1 MSQQGTLYHWFGE
14 IAHHIICLKKPQ
26 LLMLATAS
34 LGLALAERCTLT
46 RVAKALP
53 SQGKIDTMERRLQ
66 RFLSNRNIEWVQCS
80 QALAAWVIS
89 SLTTDVVVL
98 LVDETS
104 LKERLKVMAVS
115 LAYRGRAIPLAWWCY
130 PQEKWPMAQVKLIMT
145 LLQWVQQGIPKGK
158 TVLVE
163 ADRGIGTSPRLLKA
177 IEAMGWYY
185 LVRVQSGVRLA
196 LNNGRVVSFRR
207 LAPKCGIQWQGKVR
221 AFQKAGWLP
230 CWAVAVWERG
240 HAEPWLLLTN
250 YSEAQSS
257 WYGIR
262 MWEEA
267 AFKDFKSSGWQ
278 WQRSHVWNPDHA
290 NKLWLVMAL
299 AYVWAVSLGTWVLST
314 AKLFREICRG
324 RKKRCSVL
332 QLGLRL
338 LHRFVALGRKLVYQL
353 LLSPYPILC
362 AKTVVY

>member
-1 MSQQGTLYHWFGE
+1 MSQHVTLYHWFRE
-14 IAHHIICLKKPQ
+14 IARHMTHLRKPQ
-26 LLMLATAS
+26 LRMLATAS

-53 SQGKIDTMERRLQ
+53 SQGKMDTIERRLQ
-66 RFLSNRNIEWVQCS
+66 RFLSNERIEWGECS

-104 LKERLKVMAVS
+104 LKEKLKVMAVS

-130 PQEKWPMAQVKLIMT
+130 RQEKWPMAQVKLIMT
-145 LLQWVQQGIPKGK
+145 LLQWVQPGIPRGR

-185 LVRVQSGVRLA
+185 LVRVQGRVKLA
-196 LNNGRVVSFRR
+196 LNDGKVVPFHR
-207 LAPKCGIQWQGKVR
+207 LAPRCGTQWQGEVH

-230 CWAVAVWERG
+230 CWAAASWERG

-250 YSEAQSS
+250 YPGAQSN
-257 WYGIR
+257 WYSIR

-267 AFKDFKSSGWQ
+267 AFKDFKSAGWQ
-278 WQRSHVWNPDHA
+278 WQRSHVWDPDHA
-290 NKLWLVMAL
+290 NRLWLVMAL
-299 AYVWAVSLGTWVLST
+299 AYVWVVSLGTWVLST
-314 AKLFREICRG
+314 AKLLREVCRG
-324 RKKRCSVL
+324 KKKRCSVF

-338 LHRFVALGRKLVYQL
+338 LHRFIMLGRKLVYQL
-353 LLSPYPILC
+353 LLIPYPTLST
-362 AKTVVY
+362 KTVVY